1 MSFIHHVIA
10 RRKKEEKERME
21 EELESPIKVL
31 SSHLWED
38 HNTESLLSKL
48 WTLLQTV
55 LGSLARNSITATS
68 DTVSCHSAALASRER
83 EGPGQ
88 KKRRRRT
95 WQPDSIE
102 QVPFRFQ

>member
-1 MSFIHHVIA
+1 M
-10 RRKKEEKERME
+10 
-21 EELESPIKVL
+21 
-31 SSHLWED
+31 WED
-38 HNTESLLSKL
+38 YIL
-48 WTLLQTV
+48 TLLQTV

-68 DTVSCHSAALASRER
+68 DTVSCHSAAVVGRER

-102 QVPFRFQ
+102 QVPFRYQPIEVVRSYLFVYKNYLKID